1 MEQRAEQASIASRP
15 VTVEI
20 TRTFNAPRERVFRAW
35 TDAKDLECWFA
46 PSPDYTIVV
55 PELDL
60 RPGGRYVV
68 EMHHK
73 GGNVHRAGGT
83 YREVSPPEKL
93 SFTWQW
99 QGQGNESAAES
110 VVSVYFRDL
119 GKTTEIRLTHELLP
133 SAEEREQHAQG
144 WNGCFAQLDSYL

>member
-1 MEQRAEQASIASRP
+1 MEQATVASRP

-20 TRTFNAPRERVFRAW
+20 TRTFAAPRERVFQAW
-35 TDAKDLECWFA
+35 TDPRELACWFA
-46 PSPDYTIVV
+46 PSPDYTIVI
-55 PELDL
+55 PQLEL
-60 RPGGRYVV
+60 RNGGRYVV

-73 GGNVHRAGGT
+73 SGNVHRVAGT

-99 QGQGNESAAES
+99 EGNESTVES

-133 SAEEREQHAQG
+133 SAEEREKHGHG
-144 WNGCFAQLDSYL
+144 WNGCFEQLANYL

>member
-1 MEQRAEQASIASRP
+1 MEQATTASRP

-35 TDAKDLECWFA
+35 TDAQELACWFA

-55 PELDL
+55 PQLEL
-60 RPGGRYVV
+60 REGGRYVI

-73 GGNVHRAGGT
+73 AGNVHRAGGT
-83 YREVSPPEKL
+83 YREVLPPEKL

-99 QGQGNESAAES
+99 LGNESAVES

-133 SAEEREQHAQG
+133 SAEEREQHSQG
-144 WNGCFAQLDSYL
+144 WNGCFEQLANYL

>member
-1 MEQRAEQASIASRP
+1 MEQTTTASRP

-20 TRTFNAPRERVFRAW
+20 SRTFASPRERVFRAW
-35 TDAKDLECWFA
+35 TDPKELECWFS
-46 PSPDYTIVV
+46 PSPDFTIVV
-55 PELDL
+55 PKLEL
-60 RPGGRYVV
+60 RAGGSYVV

-73 GGNVHRAGGT
+73 AGNVHRVEGT

-99 QGQGNESAAES
+99 ADNEAAGKS

-119 GKTTEIRLTHELLP
+119 GNTTEVRLTHELLP
-133 SAEEREQHAQG
+133 SDEQREKHIHG
-144 WNGCFAQLDSYL
+144 WNGCFAQLKSYL

>member
-1 MEQRAEQASIASRP
+1 MEQASVASRP

-20 TRTFNAPRERVFRAW
+20 TRTFTAPRDRVFRAW
-35 TDAKDLECWFA
+35 TDAKELACWFA

-55 PELDL
+55 PELEL
-60 RPGGRYVV
+60 HAGGRYVV

-73 GGNVHRAGGT
+73 GGNVHRVEGS
-83 YREVSPPEKL
+83 YREVSPPEKI
-93 SFTWQW
+93 SFTWRW
-99 QGQGNESAAES
+99 QGNEAAGES

-133 SAEEREQHAQG
+133 SAEEREKHSHG
-144 WNGCFAQLDSYL
+144 WNGCFEQLDKYL

>member
-1 MEQRAEQASIASRP
+1 MEQATVASRP

-20 TRTFNAPRERVFRAW
+20 TKTFNAPRERVFRAW
-35 TDAKDLECWFA
+35 TDAKELACWFA
-46 PSPDYTIVV
+46 PSPDYTIVI
-55 PELDL
+55 PELEL
-60 RPGGRYVV
+60 RKGGRYVV

-73 GGNVHRAGGT
+73 GGNVHSVEGT

-99 QGQGNESAAES
+99 KGNESAVES

-133 SAEEREQHAQG
+133 SAEEREKHGQG
-144 WNGCFAQLDSYL
+144 WNGCFEQLDSYL